1 MSPEMATKAAEVK
14 ALGGVAMEDMNL
26 GDLLKYKSQ
35 EGVRVLL
42 LVWDDRTSSV
52 ICLLSPRYPATRS
65 ACSSKRQCIF
75 FSSIYS
81 SS

>member
-42 LVWDDRTSSV
+42 LVWDDRTSHDNFFLRTV
-52 ICLLSPRYPATRS
+52 RRVHRS
-65 ACSSKRQCIF
+65 ISTTIKKAV
-75 FSSIYS
+75 
-81 SS
+81 